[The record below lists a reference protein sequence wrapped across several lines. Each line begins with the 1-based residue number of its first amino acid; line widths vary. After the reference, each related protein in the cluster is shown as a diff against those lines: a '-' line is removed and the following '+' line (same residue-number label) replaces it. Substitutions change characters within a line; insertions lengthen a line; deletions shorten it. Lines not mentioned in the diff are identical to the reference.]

1 MYRFKVLTGGGR
13 ASTFVRRP
21 KGESVQERNIGGLQA
36 TVVLGVIVVVAGI
49 VTGSVRD
56 ALIGLAICVGSL
68 LLLKFLR

>member
-1 MYRFKVLTGGGR
+1 MYRFKLLTGGGR
-13 ASTFVRRP
+13 AGTFVPRP
-21 KGESVQERNIGGLQA
+21 KGESVQERNTAGHQA

-49 VTGSVRD
+49 VTGSVTD